1 MLAAQRREFLLER
14 LRHEGRIV
22 AKEVALELGLAE
34 DSIRKDL
41 RELAAEGLLHRVY
54 GGALPVS
61 PATADYPTRR
71 TIATK
76 SKQRVGR
83 AAAAMIRPGSTVI
96 VDGGSTALALV
107 AALPSDLE
115 ATIVTHSPTV
125 AAALAEHPAIEVV
138 TLGGRLFK
146 HSVVAT
152 GAALVESA
160 SRIRADQFFLG
171 VTGVH
176 HDEGLTTG
184 DLEEAA
190 VKRALADRASEVVVL
205 ASSEKVGAASTF
217 TVLDL
222 DEIASIVTDADAE
235 HPVVRGLRERGVTV
249 VQAPAAS
256 AAAEPG
262 RATGSR

>member
-1 MLAAQRREFLLER
+1 MLAAQRREFLLTR
-14 LRHEGRIV
+14 LQRDGRLV
-22 AKEVALELGLAE
+22 AKDVAAELMLTD

-71 TIATK
+71 TIAPE
-76 SKQRVGR
+76 SKLRVAR
-83 AAAAMIRPGSTVI
+83 AAAAMIRSGSTVI
-96 VDGGSTALALV
+96 IDGGSTALALV
-107 AALPSDLE
+107 AALPPELD

-125 AAALAEHPAIEVV
+125 AAALAEHPRVEVIM
-138 TLGGRLFK
+138 LAGRLFK

-160 SRIRADQFFLG
+160 SRIRADQFFVG

-176 HDEGLTTG
+176 HEEGLTTG

-190 VKRALADRASEVVVL
+190 VKRALADRASEVFVL
-205 ASSEKVGAASTF
+205 ASSEKIGAASPF
-217 TVLDL
+217 TVLEL
-222 DEIASIVTDADAE
+222 DQVAGIITDADSQN
-235 HPVVRGLRERGVTV
+235 PTVRGLAARAVAV
-249 VQAPAAS
+249 VHA
-256 AAAEPG
+256 
-262 RATGSR
+262 

>member
-1 MLAAQRREFLLER
+1 MLAAQRREFLLDR
-14 LRHEGRIV
+14 LHREGRIV
-22 AKEVALELGLAE
+22 AKEVATELGLAK

-71 TIATK
+71 TIATEA
-76 SKQRVGR
+76 KQAVGR
-83 AAAAMIRPGSTVI
+83 TAAALIQPGATVI

-107 AALPSDLE
+107 AALPRDLS
-115 ATIVTHSPTV
+115 ATIVTHSPTI
-125 AAALAEHPAIEVV
+125 AAALAEHPTVDVIM
-138 TLGGRLFK
+138 LGGRLFK

-160 SRIRADQFFLG
+160 SRIRADIFFVG

-184 DLEEAA
+184 DLDEAA

-205 ASSEKVGAASTF
+205 ASREKIGAASAYG
-217 TVLDL
+217 VLEF
-222 DEIASIVTDADAE
+222 DEIASIVTDADAD
-235 HPVVRGLRERGVTV
+235 HPVVRGLRERGVAV
-249 VQAPAAS
+249 VHAAAAS
-256 AAAEPG
+256 AADD
-262 RATGSR
+262 RAAAAR

>member
-1 MLAAQRREFLLER
+1 MLAAQRREFLLDR
-14 LRHEGRIV
+14 LHREGRIV
-22 AKEVALELGLAE
+22 AKDVASELGLAE

-71 TIATK
+71 TIATDA
-76 SKQRVGR
+76 KQAVGR
-83 AAAAMIRPGSTVI
+83 AAAALIRPGATVI
-96 VDGGSTALALV
+96 IDGGSTALALV
-107 AALPSDLE
+107 AALPRDLA

-125 AAALAEHPAIEVV
+125 AAALAEHPTVEVIM
-138 TLGGRLFK
+138 LGGRLFK

-160 SRIRADQFFLG
+160 SRIRADIFFLG
-171 VTGVH
+171 ITGVH

-184 DLEEAA
+184 DLDEAA

-205 ASSEKVGAASTF
+205 ASSEKIGAASAF
-217 TVLDL
+217 TVLEL
-222 DEIASIVTDADAE
+222 DEIASIVTDADAA
-235 HPVVRGLRERGVTV
+235 HPVVHGLRERGVV
-249 VQAPAAS
+249 VVHAAGGLPPRLDS
-256 AAAEPG
+256 AIAH
-262 RATGSR
+262 

>member
-1 MLAAQRREFLLER
+1 MLAAQRREFLLTR
-14 LRHEGRIV
+14 LQRDGRLV
-22 AKEVALELGLAE
+22 AKDVAAELMLTE

-71 TIATK
+71 AIATE

-83 AAAAMIRPGSTVI
+83 AAAAMIRDGSTVI
-96 VDGGSTALALV
+96 IDGGSTALALV
-107 AALPSDLE
+107 SALSPQLD
-115 ATIVTHSPTV
+115 ATIVTHSPTIAV
-125 AAALAEHPAIEVV
+125 ALAEHPRVDVIMLA
-138 TLGGRLFK
+138 GRMFK

-160 SRIRADQFFLG
+160 ARIRADQFFVG

-176 HDEGLTTG
+176 HEEGLTTG

-190 VKRALADRASEVVVL
+190 VKRALADRASEVLVL
-205 ASSEKVGAASTF
+205 ASSEKIGTASPF
-217 TVLDL
+217 TVLEL
-222 DEIASIVTDADAE
+222 DRVAGVITDSDNRHA
-235 HPVVRGLRERGVTV
+235 VVRGLVQRGVGV
-249 VQAPAAS
+249 FYA
-256 AAAEPG
+256 
-262 RATGSR
+262 